1 MKTQRLLR
9 HGLRDKGRHRL
20 RTFFMMLGT
29 FVGVLALTVV
39 LAIGQGTREAV
50 TENIERMFAGNS
62 ILVSA
67 GGGGMMGGPG
77 ANGPTTTFV
86 VEDLEEIQASV
97 PGIRVFDPMILDMG
111 REVVYQ
117 GNSATVRVLGHS
129 EHHEEVWNRGV
140 SRGAFFGEE
149 EVRSSGRVALVG
161 ETLVR
166 DLFEGA
172 DPIGLQLRVGTV
184 PFQVIGVLDSMGI
197 DPHGWDRDNEV
208 IIPYTTMMRRVMNVD
223 YIGTAKILVERTAD
237 LDATVAAI
245 EGMLRERHAL
255 AEGEPNDFSMIT
267 PTQVEEMVASM
278 NRIFTL
284 FLPLLAAVS
293 LFIGGIVV
301 ANLMLMGV
309 NERRAEIGLR
319 KAVGARDRDIWLQF
333 LLESSLVTVVGGVLA
348 LLVGALGLAVV
359 GRAME
364 GVSVMPWEAATLGL
378 VAAVAVG
385 LLAGVFPARRA
396 AALEPVQTLRD

>member
-1 MKTQRLLR
+1 MKTQRLIR
-9 HGLRDKGRHRL
+9 HGIRDMGRHRL

-39 LAIGQGTREAV
+39 LAIGQGTRDAV

-62 ILVSA
+62 ILLSA
-67 GGGGMMGGPG
+67 GGGGMMGGAG
-77 ANGPTTTFV
+77 AAGPTTTLV
-86 VEDLEEIQASV
+86 VEDLDAIQATV
-97 PGIRVFDPMILDMG
+97 PGIRVYDPMVMEMA

-117 GNSATVRVLGHS
+117 GNSANVRVLGHS
-129 EHHEEVWNRGV
+129 ENHEEVWNRGV
-140 SRGAFFGEE
+140 SRGAFFGPE

-166 DLFEGA
+166 DVFEGA

-208 IIPYTTMMRRVMNVD
+208 IIPYTTMMRRVVNVD
-223 YIGTAKILVERTAD
+223 YIGTAKILVEGSVD
-237 LDATVAAI
+237 LEATVAAI
-245 EGMLRERHAL
+245 EALLRERHAL

-267 PTQVEEMVASM
+267 PVQVEEMVASM

-309 NERRAEIGLR
+309 NERRSEIGLR

-348 LLVGALGLAVV
+348 LLVGALGLAIV
-359 GRAME
+359 GGAME

-378 VAAVAVG
+378 VAAVVVG
-385 LLAGVFPARRA
+385 LAAGVFPARRA
-396 AALEPVQTLRD
+396 AALEPVQTLRE